1 MAPFWGVV
9 GVLASVGTEPAPVMP
24 NPNFI
29 VLMDPLDEAWDGD
42 FYCADVAGTDIT
54 AGNHLQAH
62 TCKEPVN
69 DELFETNAPVTGNIY
84 VYERVLCVT
93 APKLAVGSELIVDT
107 CVPGD
112 AGQHWNSTSDGQIQ
126 LASDETLCWTVSDEL
141 AGTGAGAEGDHLA
154 RSLTLELCA
163 ASDAKYH
170 SWRLPGGYVGRAG
183 P

>member
-1 MAPFWGVV
+1 MAPFWGVF
-9 GVLASVGTEPAPVMP
+9 GVLASVGTAPAPVMP

-29 VLMDPLDEAWDGD
+29 VLIDPLDEAWDGD
-42 FYCADVAGTDIT
+42 FYCADVAGTDVT

-93 APKLAVGSELIVDT
+93 AAKMAAGSELIVDS
-107 CVPGD
+107 CVAGND
-112 AGQHWNSTSDGQIQ
+112 AQHWKSTSDGQIQ
-126 LASDETLCWTVSDEL
+126 LASDDSLCWTVSDDL
-141 AGTGAGAEGDHLA
+141 GTGAGADGDHLS

-163 ASDAKYH
+163 GVDAKYH
-170 SWRLPGGYVGRAG
+170 SFLLPGGYVGRAG